1 LEGAVD
7 YFSREDSIEIPSLMN
22 FLFKL
27 IFKIF
32 LNGIALYFLQQYFQG
47 FVLAGGFSALL
58 TGALVLALLNT
69 FLRPILKLVATP
81 FLWLT
86 FGLFH
91 IVINLAILWIADQA
105 LAQLTINDFSTLFI
119 TSLIIAFVNSFF

>member
-1 LEGAVD
+1 
-7 YFSREDSIEIPSLMN
+7 MN

-47 FVLAGGFSALL
+47 FVLTGGSSALL